1 MFQNSSLSEV
11 KITSTA
17 CPGVTVTSEARIA
30 GEGVCA
36 SVILYEDIYKN
47 KNKRWLNFIFDMIWH
62 QVKNLNHRLIFLVI
76 LFVFT

>member
-1 MFQNSSLSEV
+1 MVPLNVTMFQNSSLSEV

-36 SVILYEDIYKN
+36 SEFICTHIKMI
-47 KNKRWLNFIFDMIWH
+47 KNKRRLNFIFDMIWY
-62 QVKNLNHRLIFLVI
+62 
-76 LFVFT
+76 